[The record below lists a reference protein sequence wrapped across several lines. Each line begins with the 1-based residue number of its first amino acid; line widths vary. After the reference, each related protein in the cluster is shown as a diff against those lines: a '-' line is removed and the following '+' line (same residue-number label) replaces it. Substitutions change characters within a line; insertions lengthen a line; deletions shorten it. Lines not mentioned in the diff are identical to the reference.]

1 MICFSPKV
9 TIQLVRPKSDSAPP
23 GAFEHNLCQNIPIK
37 RLFQP
42 KLGPLSALGS
52 KSALGS

>member
-1 MICFSPKV
+1 MICFSPKGP
-9 TIQLVRPKSDSAPP
+9 IQLARPKSDSAPP

-42 KLGPLSALGS
+42 KLGLLSTLGS
-52 KSALGS
+52 KSALGN